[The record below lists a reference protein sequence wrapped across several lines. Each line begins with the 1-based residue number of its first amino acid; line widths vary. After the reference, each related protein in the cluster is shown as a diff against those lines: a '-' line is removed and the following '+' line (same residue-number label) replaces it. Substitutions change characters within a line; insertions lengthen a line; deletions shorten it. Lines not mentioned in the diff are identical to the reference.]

1 MVAREIASTETN
13 NSRTLNA
20 FKFVRFI
27 ALFINRLKLMK
38 KFFLS
43 FGLIIVFAFYVL
55 INSSRNAASQPTLS
69 SNTPTSVDV
78 VTPAIAKITPKTIT
92 ASAIPKTT
100 AVKTTALIPTP
111 VPKPIATPT
120 PAPAPTPVATTN
132 TGKYKNGTYSGP
144 VVDAY
149 YGNVQ
154 VSAVVQNGALADVQF
169 LQYPSDRSTS
179 VRINSQAMPRLKS
192 EAIQAQSA
200 SVNGVSGA
208 TATSGAFKQSLSAA
222 LATALN

>member
-1 MVAREIASTETN
+1 
-13 NSRTLNA
+13 
-20 FKFVRFI
+20 
-27 ALFINRLKLMK
+27 MK

-55 INSSRNAASQPTLS
+55 INSSRNAVSQPTLS
-69 SNTPTSVDV
+69 SNTPTSADV
-78 VTPAIAKITPKTIT
+78 VTPTIAKITSKTIT

-144 VVDAY
+144 AIDAY
-149 YGNVQ
+149 YGIVQ

-208 TATSGAFKQSLSAA
+208 TATSDAFKQSLSAA

>member
-1 MVAREIASTETN
+1 
-13 NSRTLNA
+13 
-20 FKFVRFI
+20 
-27 ALFINRLKLMK
+27 MK

>member
-1 MVAREIASTETN
+1 
-13 NSRTLNA
+13 
-20 FKFVRFI
+20 
-27 ALFINRLKLMK
+27 MK

-55 INSSRNAASQPTLS
+55 INSSRNAVSQPTLS
-69 SNTPTSVDV
+69 SNTPTSADV
-78 VTPAIAKITPKTIT
+78 VTPTIAKITSKTIT